1 MATVLY
7 CLCRLYFSINKTN
20 WMEIIMAHQND
31 ISWHQFDTTEMSID
45 ARRRHHERDS
55 LENKHY
61 DSIKI
66 RSENCQCM
74 ITRKPKRSWC
84 EYERNG
90 FFSNLLEIIK
100 KVPKI
105 VRNLQTFKSDK
116 KNGVFIIFFGQNTTH
131 PLRVWFDLVFP
142 MNVLHSP
149 FWWN

>member
-61 DSIKI
+61 DNIKI

-90 FFSNLLEIIK
+90 FFSNLSEIFKRLNPIK
-100 KVPKI
+100 KMGFSSFSLAKI
-105 VRNLQTFKSDK
+105 PPTHSECDSTLYSPWTYYILPSDGTKSD
-116 KNGVFIIFFGQNTTH
+116 
-131 PLRVWFDLVFP
+131 
-142 MNVLHSP
+142 
-149 FWWN
+149 